1 MLFSILLCLY
11 ITDEDAKE
19 VYAIK
24 KIINNYEV
32 LTMCQ
37 S

>member
-1 MLFSILLCLY
+1 MLFSILLCVY

-24 KIINNYEV
+24 KIINNY
-32 LTMCQ
+32 
-37 S
+37 